1 MALWSNE
8 AEAVSTLRT
17 EGLLIQTTVIPDELV
32 AAYSATEYR
41 VTSDDPVFVL
51 QIGKRSNEIARNF
64 ELTGKDGATF
74 ITAENSFSQ
83 AASAEENA
91 ANQANLYKD
100 LAATD
105 AVIMEGAGQGED
117 PAWPAE
123 ASYLA
128 IGISREQACEL
139 GRKYQQNAIVWI
151 GPDAVPELVLL
162 R

>member
-1 MALWSNE
+1 MP
-8 AEAVSTLRT
+8 
-17 EGLLIQTTVIPDELV
+17 TTAIPDELV
-32 AAYSATEYR
+32 AAYRAAEYR
-41 VTSDDPVFVL
+41 VTSDDQAFVL
-51 QIGKRSNEIARNF
+51 QIGQRSDELARKF
-64 ELTGKDGATF
+64 ELIGKAGATF
-74 ITAENSFSQ
+74 ITAENPFSQ

-91 ANQANLYKD
+91 TNHASLYQD
-100 LAATD
+100 LASTG

-128 IGISREQACEL
+128 IGISCEQACEL

>member
-1 MALWSNE
+1 MP
-8 AEAVSTLRT
+8 
-17 EGLLIQTTVIPDELV
+17 TTAIPDELV
-32 AAYSATEYR
+32 AAYSATDYR
-41 VTSDDPVFVL
+41 VTSDDQAFVL
-51 QIGKRSNEIARNF
+51 QIGQRSDELARKF
-64 ELTGKDGATF
+64 ELIGKAGATF
-74 ITAENSFSQ
+74 ITAENPFSQ

-91 ANQANLYKD
+91 TNQANLYQD
-100 LAATD
+100 LAATG
-105 AVIMEGAGQGED
+105 AVILEGAGQGAD

-128 IGISREQACEL
+128 LSISREKACEL